1 MVYNGVYYMWN
12 FYWNLFGIFQM
23 IFPIKKKD
31 YKSIA
36 ECITSDQVSANTIA
50 LYFNDKK
57 FYKYYKKNRRI

>member
-1 MVYNGVYYMWN
+1 
-12 FYWNLFGIFQM
+12 M
-23 IFPIKKKD
+23 IPKIKKKN

-57 FYKYYKKNRRI
+57 FYKYYITNRRI

>member
-1 MVYNGVYYMWN
+1 MVYNGMYYMCN
-12 FYWNLFGIFQM
+12 FCRNLFGIFQM

-57 FYKYYKKNRRI
+57 FYKYYTKNRRI